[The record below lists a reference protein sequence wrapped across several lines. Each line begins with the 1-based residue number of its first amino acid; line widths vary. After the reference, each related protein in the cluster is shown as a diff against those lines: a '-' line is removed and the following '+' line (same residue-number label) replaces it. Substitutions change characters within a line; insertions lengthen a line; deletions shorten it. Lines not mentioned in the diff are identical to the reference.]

1 MRKISI
7 AIIIFINFTG
17 AHNKETNENIRYSN
31 VYSKFYLIISPVMSL
46 RMTSISKREDHSER
60 VPTHDEDKRNA
71 QLSNKS
77 TARVSKANPGKG
89 KKQTRA
95 STDREKDFSLDR
107 TASEGTSGR
116 ANVSLTY
123 KRAQNPENR
132 ENQVPNK
139 LTSDMYRSASYSV
152 VGGINKDVK
161 DKKRLPA
168 IPGTASHAGDMSKHD
183 YDKVKGA
190 DADKTHKYA
199 NIDLSE
205 ELSTDMGIM
214 EPKYDAVD
222 TESTKKGC
230 KTDKNTQKDKPSHY
244 YHTLEESQIE
254 ETEGGINEEE
264 YSSPT
269 RKGLVVS
276 RVEVHDKTGKG
287 QVLSTDDSATVKG
300 RAKSYSGKKSSK
312 KDGKNKDHEYDQ
324 PSHKTLPHRSSAS
337 TDKPNDDHK
346 ESTVMQKGNLVSMFD
361 DPMYVAS
368 MNVSAGGTGSTKTT
382 PTSPQPPPRESSPKR
397 ASAEMPP
404 APILRKTEQG
414 KQPTD
419 DHKYDEPN
427 EKKPARLTKK
437 AIYSSKL
444 FDDPK
449 YEENFPNN

>member
-1 MRKISI
+1 MTIRLTTIRS
-7 AIIIFINFTG
+7 NDGGNEDVT
-17 AHNKETNENIRYSN
+17 HNNGENQAEVQLNHRSVAQTN
-31 VYSKFYLIISPVMSL
+31 
-46 RMTSISKREDHSER
+46 T
-60 VPTHDEDKRNA
+60 
-71 QLSNKS
+71 
-77 TARVSKANPGKG
+77 GKG
-89 KKQTRA
+89 KKQIHGNKNKETKKR
-95 STDREKDFSLDR
+95 DHSLDR
-107 TASEGTSGR
+107 TASEGASGQGKVLR
-116 ANVSLTY
+116 TY
-123 KRAQNPENR
+123 KRAQNQENK
-132 ENQVPNK
+132 VPK
-139 LTSDMYRSASYSV
+139 KRTSDMYRSASYSV
-152 VGGINKDVK
+152 VGGQNKDVK

-183 YDKVKGA
+183 YDKVKGG
-190 DADKTHKYA
+190 DTDKTHKYA

-222 TESTKKGC
+222 TESTKKGH

-244 YHTLEESQIE
+244 YHTLEESQRE

-324 PSHKTLPHRSSAS
+324 PSHNTLPHRSSAA
-337 TDKPNDDHK
+337 TDKPSDDHK

-419 DHKYDEPN
+419 DHKYAEPN